1 MKKKYNLKIEI
12 FCDFDSQ
19 KFVTKFKGGREDR
32 AGTAEFIVNGMRDV
46 SGTNVEWDVVPQCGS
61 SEFPLHFHKKYPLT
75 G

>member
-1 MKKKYNLKIEI
+1 MCGKIA
-12 FCDFDSQ
+12 F
-19 KFVTKFKGGREDR
+19 TLKGGEEDR